1 VKRGTL
7 AYFRSLRVAEYVITN
22 SAFPLE
28 YIKPRGQVY
37 VNTWHGNPLKRMGY
51 DLPRGAFGARNVVR
65 NLLSADFLLSA
76 GPSMTQCLYRDA
88 FRLDGL
94 YQGVVIETGQPRMA
108 DQAAADAQA
117 VRRRLQ
123 QRGLAV
129 GDSTG
134 VVLYAPTWRGEST
147 RRPEADLEALRAVVA
162 TLREAVG
169 AGVDVLLKVHQ
180 LVYRWGADDPELA
193 DVLVPNDVNTNE
205 LLAAVDVLVTDYS
218 SIFFDFLAEDRPIVF
233 YVPDRAQYE
242 DGRGLYYPIDS
253 LPGELSDDPESLAD
267 AVRRAVRDG
276 EGEEV
281 VRRRADWTA
290 THAPF
295 ADASITGRVIDAVF
309 RKQTAGVGLVSLLS
323 PERARI
329 LVRVGRVNDADVL
342 REVLDAVEDA
352 DPVRNDVTVSFS
364 NSTTQS
370 NAEMVR
376 TLEQSCRLLPVA
388 GTMVATADE
397 RKLYSR
403 ARQAFGAQDSRD
415 GGLSDDEREILDRVA
430 SREWTRSFGEVVFDR
445 VIDLTGDP
453 LPSGIARAPFRGAS
467 TEATA

>member
-1 VKRGTL
+1 
-7 AYFRSLRVAEYVITN
+7 
-22 SAFPLE
+22 
-28 YIKPRGQVY
+28 
-37 VNTWHGNPLKRMGY
+37 
-51 DLPRGAFGARNVVR
+51 
-65 NLLSADFLLSA
+65 
-76 GPSMTQCLYRDA
+76 
-88 FRLDGL
+88 
-94 YQGVVIETGQPRMA
+94 
-108 DQAAADAQA
+108 
-117 VRRRLQ
+117 
-123 QRGLAV
+123 
-129 GDSTG
+129 
-134 VVLYAPTWRGEST
+134 
-147 RRPEADLEALRAVVA
+147 
-162 TLREAVG
+162 VG